1 MAQRDDDFTKLAT
14 AVEHITTSI
23 SEFDAAL
30 KSASHNEQSFELH
43 GQIYDYVTK
52 NTELSDD
59 IKEKIHSRIDSVLPG
74 PTGGGKKSRKSRRSN
89 KSKRSRK
96 RKH

>member
-14 AVEHITTSI
+14 AVDHITDSI
-23 SEFDAAL
+23 SRFDAAL
-30 KSASHNEQSFELH
+30 NSASKNEHRFELH

-59 IKEKIHSRIDSVLPG
+59 IKEKIHSRIDTVLPED
-74 PTGGGKKSRKSRRSN
+74 TDGGKKTRKSRRSN
-89 KSKRSRK
+89 KSRKSRK

>member
-14 AVEHITTSI
+14 AVKHITTSI

-30 KSASHNEQSFELH
+30 KSASHNEQSYELH
-43 GQIYDYVTK
+43 RQIYDYVTK

-74 PTGGGKKSRKSRRSN
+74 PTGGGKKSRKSN
-89 KSKRSRK
+89 KSRRSRK